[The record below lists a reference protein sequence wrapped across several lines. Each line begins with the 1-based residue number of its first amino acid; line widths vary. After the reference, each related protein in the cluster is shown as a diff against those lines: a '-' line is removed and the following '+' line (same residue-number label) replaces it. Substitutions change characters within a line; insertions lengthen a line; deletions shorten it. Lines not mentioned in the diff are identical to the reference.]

1 MDDAV
6 KAYMERHGLERFAPQ
21 AVLFDM
27 DGVLF
32 DSMPNHAYSWHRSMS
47 ENGLDMKEEDAYCY
61 EGMRGVETIRQLARE
76 QWHRELTDAE
86 AQQLYQV
93 KCDYFSACP
102 PARIMPGVVALM
114 TWLQEQGMTI
124 GVVTGSGQH
133 SLLDALEDTFR
144 GLVDKRYIVTA
155 FDVVRGKPSPEPYL
169 AGLKKVGVDASKAI
183 VVENAPLGVQSA
195 KAADIFTIAVNTGPL
210 PDNAL
215 KEAGADIVVKDMA
228 EALATIKRLK
238 N

>member
-1 MDDAV
+1 
-6 KAYMERHGLERFAPQ
+6 
-21 AVLFDM
+21 
-27 DGVLF
+27 
-32 DSMPNHAYSWHRSMS
+32 
-47 ENGLDMKEEDAYCY
+47 
-61 EGMRGVETIRQLARE
+61 
-76 QWHRELTDAE
+76 
-86 AQQLYQV
+86 
-93 KCDYFSACP
+93 
-102 PARIMPGVVALM
+102 
-114 TWLQEQGMTI
+114 MTI

-133 SLLDALEDTFR
+133 SLLDALEETFR

-155 FDVVRGKPSPEPYL
+155 FDVLHGKPSPEPYL
-169 AGLKKVGVDASKAI
+169 AGLKKVGVSAPQAI

-215 KEAGADIVVKDMA
+215 KETGADIVVKDMA